1 MTIYS
6 PPSMSY
12 RHCNIWNYIITLFV
26 SIFVSLSFAHFRASL
41 QQLRT
46 PTIQVCLPALKSFTV
61 YHQRI
66 ATRKEFG
73 YFIRWT
79 RSIITNSLI
88 EKLVV
93 MPDSHFWM
101 GAPVSFDGLITH
113 LQSKHHERSP
123 MPSLLLAP
131 PKIFRNTGLRL
142 LARQKIETPVRIGKI
157 PINRGFSRDRR
168 TT

>member
-113 LQSKHHERSP
+113 LQSKHHE
-123 MPSLLLAP
+123 
-131 PKIFRNTGLRL
+131 TLRVIRMDV
-142 LARQKIETPVRIGKI
+142 AYVRQRTLRKMVEECHKLEEIGI
-157 PINRGFSRDRR
+157 GVHANVLVS
-168 TT
+168 